1 MKFVIDSAIPFV
13 DGVFEAFG
21 ATLYKKGEEI
31 TREDVMDADALIIRT
46 RTLCNEKLLSGTR
59 VRMIA
64 TATIGTD
71 HIDMEWCTRNGIY
84 VENASG
90 CNADGVMDY
99 VFSALYGVA
108 SRKSIKMDGFTMGI
122 IGVGNVGKRVE
133 AMARTLGSFYSN
145 SHQESI
151 WKIQKK
157 TIRIQIHV

>member
-13 DGVFEAFG
+13 NGVFEAFG

-84 VENASG
+84 VANP
-90 CNADGVMDY
+90 
-99 VFSALYGVA
+99 
-108 SRKSIKMDGFTMGI
+108 
-122 IGVGNVGKRVE
+122 
-133 AMARTLGSFYSN
+133 
-145 SHQESI
+145 
-151 WKIQKK
+151 
-157 TIRIQIHV
+157 